1 MGFLPSVFK
10 KYIFLTLA
18 IISLLVGV
26 TYFYLYEF
34 NSPNAAESY
43 YFSNLQQTITKVVSE
58 SDKDLSSIEKQYNA
72 VNPKTFNQIKVNT
85 NYPYFLFKNG
95 KLWYWSDYRYVPEY
109 EKIKDIQ
116 DLQVIKYNQE
126 YGIFNKKNF
135 TFKNDTICVISLI
148 NLYKHYKNENDYL
161 QSGYADKIFH
171 PAPKKISAERFAES
185 KAINGKN
192 GKILF
197 YFENPEN
204 EKILN
209 SNIPKTTL
217 WILCLAVLFFSIH
230 FLFILNNYR
239 RNHSF
244 GKAFLLLLI
253 FGVGLR
259 FIMLKTGIPLILS
272 NKDYFNPSF
281 FTGDLFAPTFGDT
294 ILNALFLFV
303 FLTIVA
309 AFYYRSRLFLDI
321 VKTNKKIQSVV
332 SIFCVLGVMYIAF
345 LLGEK
350 IENIYENSLYKLGF
364 SLSLSFNI
372 FMFFTLIYYLL
383 LLGIFF
389 ISSHI
394 LIFVFLRIQKNLKHG
409 FLHWLY
415 AFVMGIFIFILIG
428 EPRNCYLIAGIYFLI
443 VYLNRLP
450 RYFYSLRFQTLLYFI
465 IAAFCFTL
473 IAIEVIQYKENQKNL
488 LEKQIFGHRYLAD
501 NDLLGEGLLEHF
513 SQTIKNEENIV
524 NAFSRNTLASEAIKQ
539 LVKDEFLDIY
549 FDKYEVEVISFD
561 SLGNN
566 LGNEIDSKN
575 LEFYKSKFKNVKYK
589 TEINNLYF
597 INETG
602 NSFIKE
608 YISFNEILK
617 GSSKIGHIVLDLKLK
632 DGNSDSVYP
641 ELLLDKKFVQNPESK
656 NYSYGIFEN
665 NSKILFNSGSYNYLM
680 NFSKDELKNNEIY
693 RKGISKNGFSHF
705 AIKGQNHRTIVVSQN
720 ENYWKNILSN
730 FSFLFLLSILSISIL
745 LIAFGGIYGMRK
757 FSMNF
762 STKIQLYLNAAFLL
776 PLIIIIVLT
785 LSVVRG
791 TLISIQEKSFIDNTK
806 NIAGT
811 FQVHL
816 ENYLAGKTSRP
827 FFEMEINQL
836 ARNTKVDINFFDSI
850 GKINFSTRPLV
861 YQYKLLSGYLNP
873 LAYNKII
880 EEKENELITNESLG
894 SLNYKTVYIAL
905 KGNSNIKYG
914 VIGIPFFDSKT
925 LLEMQVREVVTI
937 ILIIFLAM
945 FLLLLVLSYFAS
957 DQLTSPLKI
966 IASRL
971 KKTHLDK
978 VNETI
983 DWKSNDEIGLLT
995 QAYNKMIKMLEES
1008 KIALSQSEK
1017 QTAWREMA
1025 KQVAHEIKNPL
1036 TPMKLSIQQLQ
1047 RTLPMDNPKSKDR
1060 IQRALNSLTEQI
1072 DNISEIANSFS
1083 EFAKMPVP
1091 RNEPFD
1097 LIPVAQKTTVLY
1109 SQNNN
1114 IKIDFESEYKEMIV
1128 LGDRLLVSRVITNLI
1143 LNGIQSVD
1151 PTRQPEIKVRIYKN
1165 PEENFGIIEVSDN
1178 GVGIPEDVRKKV
1190 FIPNFSTKVGG
1201 SGLGLAMAKRGIE
1214 HAGGNIW
1221 FETEEDKGTTFFVD
1235 LPISEKQ

>member
-18 IISLLVGV
+18 IISLLVGF

-85 NYPYFLFKNG
+85 KYPYFLFKNG

-116 DLQVIKYNQE
+116 DLQVIKNNQE

-473 IAIEVIQYKENQKNL
+473 IAIEVIQHKENQKNL

-513 SQTIKNEENIV
+513 SQTIKNEETIV

-539 LVKDEFLDIY
+539 LVKEEFLDIY
-549 FDKYEVEVISFD
+549 FDKYEVEVIAFD

-566 LGNEIDSKN
+566 Q
-575 LEFYKSKFKNVKYK
+575 
-589 TEINNLYF
+589 
-597 INETG
+597 
-602 NSFIKE
+602 IK
-608 YISFNEILK
+608 
-617 GSSKIGHIVLDLKLK
+617 
-632 DGNSDSVYP
+632 
-641 ELLLDKKFVQNPESK
+641 
-656 NYSYGIFEN
+656 
-665 NSKILFNSGSYNYLM
+665 
-680 NFSKDELKNNEIY
+680 
-693 RKGISKNGFSHF
+693 
-705 AIKGQNHRTIVVSQN
+705 
-720 ENYWKNILSN
+720 
-730 FSFLFLLSILSISIL
+730 
-745 LIAFGGIYGMRK
+745 
-757 FSMNF
+757 
-762 STKIQLYLNAAFLL
+762 
-776 PLIIIIVLT
+776 
-785 LSVVRG
+785 
-791 TLISIQEKSFIDNTK
+791 
-806 NIAGT
+806 
-811 FQVHL
+811 
-816 ENYLAGKTSRP
+816 
-827 FFEMEINQL
+827 
-836 ARNTKVDINFFDSI
+836 
-850 GKINFSTRPLV
+850 
-861 YQYKLLSGYLNP
+861 
-873 LAYNKII
+873 
-880 EEKENELITNESLG
+880 
-894 SLNYKTVYIAL
+894 
-905 KGNSNIKYG
+905 
-914 VIGIPFFDSKT
+914 
-925 LLEMQVREVVTI
+925 
-937 ILIIFLAM
+937 
-945 FLLLLVLSYFAS
+945 
-957 DQLTSPLKI
+957 
-966 IASRL
+966 
-971 KKTHLDK
+971 
-978 VNETI
+978 
-983 DWKSNDEIGLLT
+983 
-995 QAYNKMIKMLEES
+995 
-1008 KIALSQSEK
+1008 
-1017 QTAWREMA
+1017 
-1025 KQVAHEIKNPL
+1025 
-1036 TPMKLSIQQLQ
+1036 
-1047 RTLPMDNPKSKDR
+1047 
-1060 IQRALNSLTEQI
+1060 
-1072 DNISEIANSFS
+1072 
-1083 EFAKMPVP
+1083 
-1091 RNEPFD
+1091 
-1097 LIPVAQKTTVLY
+1097 
-1109 SQNNN
+1109 
-1114 IKIDFESEYKEMIV
+1114 
-1128 LGDRLLVSRVITNLI
+1128 
-1143 LNGIQSVD
+1143 
-1151 PTRQPEIKVRIYKN
+1151 
-1165 PEENFGIIEVSDN
+1165 
-1178 GVGIPEDVRKKV
+1178 
-1190 FIPNFSTKVGG
+1190 
-1201 SGLGLAMAKRGIE
+1201 
-1214 HAGGNIW
+1214 
-1221 FETEEDKGTTFFVD
+1221 
-1235 LPISEKQ
+1235 